1 MFIQTESTANPAA
14 LKFLPGRAV
23 LGEGSVEFGDADQA
37 LRSPLAQRL
46 FSIPAITRVALGGD
60 FVTVTKDDG
69 TDWQVLKPAILGVIM
84 EHFVAGRPVIAD
96 GPVDDALTASVRE
109 MIETRIRPAVEGARG
124 TVALRS
130 FEAGIATVELGG
142 PPAANAT
149 FRNGIENMLR
159 HYIPEV
165 EQVAFVASVR
175 DPAGDPAAK
184 EAGLDT
190 PEAIKI
196 QTLLDEEINPSVAAH
211 GGHIDLVAVKD
222 KRAYLRLGGGC
233 QGCGMANVT
242 LRQGVEVAILE
253 KVPEIEEVLDVT
265 DHAGGTNPYYE
276 GGGHHGHDH
285 PYA

>member
-14 LKFLPGRAV
+14 LKFLPGRTV
-23 LGEGSVEFGDADQA
+23 LGDGSVEFGDADQA
-37 LRSPLAQRL
+37 RRSPLAQRL
-46 FSIPAITRVALGGD
+46 FTIPAVTRVALGGD

-69 TDWQVLKPAILGVIM
+69 TDWQVLKPAVLGVIM

-96 GPVDDALTASVRE
+96 GEPVDDALAASVRE

-124 TVALRS
+124 TVGLRG
-130 FEAGIATVELGG
+130 FVTGVATIELGG
-142 PPAANAT
+142 APAANAT

-165 EQVAFVASVR
+165 EEVRFVAPAR
-175 DPAGDPAAK
+175 DAAVDEAAK
-184 EAGLDT
+184 DAGLDT
-190 PEAIKI
+190 PAAIKI
-196 QTLLDEEINPSVAAH
+196 QALLDDEINPSVAAH

-242 LRQGVEVAILE
+242 LRQGVEVAILD

-265 DHAGGTNPYYE
+265 DHAGGTNPYFE
-276 GGGHHGHDH
+276 GGHGHH